1 MVYTSSNYEYLDAY
15 MDDILTRSNDP
26 MTVIKSLERPKSSS
40 VWAFQ
45 KSIYV
50 EIWNSLEK
58 HERIRLK
65 QFKKSFPILRQFQRG
80 ELSFVPHNLI
90 NTCNLL
96 RIIQIGWN
104 SIMMLVKIPKD
115 LPPENGPKVR

>member
-1 MVYTSSNYEYLDAY
+1 MVDTSSNYEYLDAHV
-15 MDDILTRSNDP
+15 DDILTRSNDP
-26 MTVIKSLERPKSSS
+26 MTVIKSLERPTSSS

-45 KSIYV
+45 KSFYV

-65 QFKKSFPILRQFQRG
+65 QLTESFPISRHFQRG
-80 ELSFVPHNLI
+80 ELSLTPHNLI
-90 NTCNLL
+90 TTCNLL